1 MAAQEYV
8 AKYTKQDC
16 GKPIQCTDSQHNRS
30 EMVPGITTQVSYK
43 IKT

>member
-8 AKYTKQDC
+8 AKYIKQDC
-16 GKPIQCTDSQHNRS
+16 GKPIQCTDSQHNKS

-43 IKT
+43 